1 MEKEEEGEK
10 HLQDILAAGTVD
22 CGMLIPTPECT
33 EIQVSA
39 KMYLEGMYGKDIFLI
54 FDLFLSE

>member
-39 KMYLEGMYGKDIFLI
+39 KMYLEGM
-54 FDLFLSE
+54 